1 MSSPLSAAD
10 DYPIHQTAEV
20 IRHPAISDRN
30 FYDRYYFMLHDSKG
44 ELMVVMGMGQYPNLS
59 VQDAF
64 VLVRQGTMH
73 RIVRASR
80 TLANDR
86 MDTSVGPFKIEILE
100 GLKRIRYTLEPNEH
114 GVSFDLTWTGA
125 IEPVLEHRHYIRQM
139 ERVLFDTQRFAQT
152 GFWEGH
158 LIVDGERTEITGP
171 QWRGAR
177 DRSWGVRPVGEPEP
191 AGILATGPLLMSM
204 WNYHPMQFDDYSIV
218 CICSERPDGSR
229 DLENA
234 TRVWNDPARPPEHL
248 GRSEHEHVFIP
259 GTRRLSSSVL
269 TFPYAPGGPITITAT
284 PLIESHIAIGTGYS
298 PEPDWKHGMY
308 QGELAVQGIALDT
321 ERDAAQFYGIVDAAA
336 RFETNTGDVGY
347 GLHEYMFLGPF
358 PKYNL
363 TGILDGAPDN

>member
-1 MSSPLSAAD
+1 VSSPLSAAD

-177 DRSWGVRPVGEPEP
+177 DRSWGVR
-191 AGILATGPLLMSM
+191 
-204 WNYHPMQFDDYSIV
+204 
-218 CICSERPDGSR
+218 
-229 DLENA
+229 
-234 TRVWNDPARPPEHL
+234 
-248 GRSEHEHVFIP
+248 
-259 GTRRLSSSVL
+259 LSSSVL

>member
-1 MSSPLSAAD
+1 MSSPLSPAD

-20 IRHPAISDRN
+20 IRHTAISDRN
-30 FYDRYYFMLHDSKG
+30 FYDRYYNMMHDSTG
-44 ELMVVMGMGQYPNLS
+44 ELMVIIGLGQYPNLS

-80 TLANDR
+80 TLGNDR
-86 MDTSVGPFKIEILE
+86 MDTTVGPFSLEVLE
-100 GLKRIRYTLEPNEH
+100 GLQRVHYVLEPNEY
-114 GVSFDLTWTGA
+114 GVSFDLTFNGA
-125 IEPVLEHRHYIRQM
+125 GPAFLENRHYIRQM

-158 LIVDGERTEITGP
+158 LIVDDKRTEITGP
-171 QWRGAR
+171 KWRGTR

-191 AGILATGPLLMSM
+191 AGILADGPLLMSM
-204 WNYHPMQFDDYSIV
+204 WNYDPIQFDDYSIV

-234 TRVWNDPARPPEHL
+234 TRIWHDPEKEPEHL
-248 GRSEHEHVFIP
+248 GRSEHAHEFIS
-259 GTRRLSSSVL
+259 GTRRLARSVL
-269 TFPYAPGGPITITAT
+269 SFPHAPGGPLTITAT

-308 QGELAVQGIALDT
+308 QGELVVQGVELDT
-321 ERDAAQFYGIVDAAA
+321 EADADRFYGIVDAAA

-363 TGILDGAPDN
+363 TGILDGAP